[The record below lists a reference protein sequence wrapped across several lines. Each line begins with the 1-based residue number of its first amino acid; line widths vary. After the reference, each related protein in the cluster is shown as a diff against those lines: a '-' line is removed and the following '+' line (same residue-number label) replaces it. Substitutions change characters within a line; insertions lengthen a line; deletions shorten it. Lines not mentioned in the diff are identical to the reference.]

1 MKVKAEITIDADRES
16 VWRAFDDPDT
26 LSKWHSALTV
36 TERGK
41 PGFIAG
47 VDETSLSKA
56 IVVYHFEVLDENSTR
71 IIVYANHQF
80 TGLRKLTSVFLRR
93 TILNR
98 ADEDLQR
105 CKLLIETGAAGS
117 AR

>member
-16 VWRAFDDPDT
+16 VWRAFDDADT
-26 LSKWHSALTV
+26 LSKWQPALTV

-47 VDETSLSKA
+47 VYESSGSKA
-56 IVVYHFEVLDENSTR
+56 VVVYHFEVPDENSTR
-71 IIVYANHQF
+71 IILYANHQF
-80 TGLRKLTSVFLRR
+80 SGLRKLASVFLRR
-93 TILNR
+93 TMLSR
-98 ADEDLQR
+98 AEQDLQQ

-117 AR
+117 A